1 MEIVPIQ
8 MDVIFVNVLWVSQ
21 VSLVTLMSLKL
32 HACFCSSLVTCEKST
47 SSFWNQT
54 PSRFFW
60 YCYIVAERIELFT
73 TKNTLL
79 STSYKKYIKNKD
91 IKNFVLYI
99 SLIFCTLCHS
109 LFLEI
114 IKLCFILYFI
124 GKNCEMNYVV
134 SKDPISQLAQVIEI
148 LQAKH

>member
-1 MEIVPIQ
+1 MLVSAVPWSH
-8 MDVIFVNVLWVSQ
+8 VRRVPPVSETKHR
-21 VSLVTLMSLKL
+21 VDFSGT
-32 HACFCSSLVTCEKST
+32 A
-47 SSFWNQT
+47 
-54 PSRFFW
+54 
-60 YCYIVAERIELFT
+60 IVAERIDLFT

-91 IKNFVLYI
+91 IKKFVLYI